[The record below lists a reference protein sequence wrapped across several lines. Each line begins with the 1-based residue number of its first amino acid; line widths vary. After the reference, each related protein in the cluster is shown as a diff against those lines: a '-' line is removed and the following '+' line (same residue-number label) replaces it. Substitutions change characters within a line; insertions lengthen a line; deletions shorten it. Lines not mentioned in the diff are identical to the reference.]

1 MAEPMDVDAG
11 TPEDRAHSPMTRQ
24 LSRVSL
30 LRKSSSIS
38 SRNNLSRH
46 NSVSKNHLHRESSNT
61 TDILSLEPGSD
72 KTKLFPDHE
81 AHCSSFHDEDDN
93 EAMPAFVRE
102 GIDENENSDVMSCNA
117 TASVNDTSVVPIL
130 PPAASTSDNVLH
142 PPTTTVHDG
151 PKPIEI
157 AFCFDT
163 TGSMSTCI
171 EAVKENV
178 KTIIQ
183 RLFMDIPFLK
193 IAVLAHGDYCDSDVF
208 YLYKLV
214 NFTNDV
220 NALCTFVND
229 VEGTGGGDWEECYEL
244 MLLKSREEL
253 CWSAHTQ
260 KSLVMIGDAI
270 PHLPDYLMPNN
281 VSDNSVSTYK
291 LPASPGKPIQLHW
304 MTELD
309 RLHQQM
315 VRAYYVLD
323 IFYNYLYSFN
333 YMHDNNVIDPHD
345 SHLFFRVYVFMVY
358 NVKTTKMPL
367 LFGSTWLRPQVENI
381 FSWIN
386 LLPLLIR

>member
-61 TDILSLEPGSD
+61 TDILSPEPGSD

-102 GIDENENSDVMSCNA
+102 GIDENENSDDEAMSCNA
-117 TASVNDTSVVPIL
+117 TASVNDASVVPIL
-130 PPAASTSDNVLH
+130 SPAASTSDNVLH
-142 PPTTTVHDG
+142 QPTTTVPDG

-281 VSDNSVSTYK
+281 VTDNSVSTYK
-291 LPASPGKPIQLHW
+291 LPAGPGKPIQLHW

-315 VRAYYVLD
+315 VRGLLGFRYFLQ
-323 IFYNYLYSFN
+323 
-333 YMHDNNVIDPHD
+333 
-345 SHLFFRVYVFMVY
+345 LFVF
-358 NVKTTKMPL
+358 L
-367 LFGSTWLRPQVENI
+367 
-381 FSWIN
+381 
-386 LLPLLIR
+386 

>member
-1 MAEPMDVDAG
+1 MVGDSVTGEEMTNAIDNLLEK
-11 TPEDRAHSPMTRQ
+11 RA
-24 LSRVSL
+24 
-30 LRKSSSIS
+30 
-38 SRNNLSRH
+38 
-46 NSVSKNHLHRESSNT
+46 
-61 TDILSLEPGSD
+61 DITAPS
-72 KTKLFPDHE
+72 
-81 AHCSSFHDEDDN
+81 ACSSGESVTEPVPDDTN
-93 EAMPAFVRE
+93 VTDAFL
-102 GIDENENSDVMSCNA
+102 N
-117 TASVNDTSVVPIL
+117 
-130 PPAASTSDNVLH
+130 PP
-142 PPTTTVHDG
+142 PDG

-315 VRAYYVLD
+315 VRGLLG
-323 IFYNYLYSFN
+323 FRYNLY
-333 YMHDNNVIDPHD
+333 
-345 SHLFFRVYVFMVY
+345 
-358 NVKTTKMPL
+358 
-367 LFGSTWLRPQVENI
+367 
-381 FSWIN
+381 
-386 LLPLLIR
+386 